1 MANEGYILSIEACP
15 YAFSTDGITGITPIH
30 PEWAPSWTLVD
41 GVMENPS
48 NYVAWNE
55 RILPI
60 EGDLEVDSI
69 TFQLLDKRVEN
80 MAWYDPNYQAPDLAQ
95 GRFSGNLLTE
105 LFTRGIPRNS
115 EYYLLNTLVSA
126 SVTDLN
132 TRPLY
137 EELQLIDSTFDAL
150 APVVNTSHTGITSSL
165 QLPSLSAGP
174 YYAWVED
181 EVVSIVGT
189 SGSISQIGTSLG
201 VEDEAGRGLF
211 GTVRKYH
218 VPTPDYR
225 PEIFL
230 KHPYVNKR
238 GVILWR
244 VTDTDNL
251 SESSIFPIWR
261 GFIQSNPQT
270 SDDGVKFFLSCNHKW
285 QVYRNEPIAFRSF
298 DKSYSLKSKQYSPLA
313 LQVWYHSNLRREIK
327 PDLTHFSISPTLD
340 PTLKYRTDPRAAF
353 RARNAAGTTEA
364 ILAAINEPSSRLQVR
379 FSGDDA
385 RTNKVTV
392 IYDADEPDP
401 GIIRIG
407 TYIAGTVTWGN
418 QVTDPD
424 RNDFT
429 SVYDQELPETA
440 IDYVLNSP
448 YNHWP
453 MTVTNSFDALIPP
466 AFYYESVRNGITVRQ
481 MFVGTDEVAGYKLYF
496 LPRQSQTTYQGRDGG
511 FVIGNIVARM
521 ENGVAVT
528 PTDRS
533 IRFITKPLE
542 LSTRLL
548 VKAPD
553 NKTTIEALTTV
564 FFNTQNAA
572 NLFPSVNANDF
583 DVTNVLEL
591 RDWVS
596 EFDNR
601 GTELVL
607 GPEVKFGEFLTEYTK
622 FYNYVFALK
631 GSKIRIK
638 PYDLLADQTS
648 VDHTLT
654 SSDLLDVPALKQL
667 PENLFNTAKYKLAN
681 YETEYVFEDANSKG
695 RYKTGNTQKFEL
707 SSPIQGISSPLQL
720 AQFLGEVSK
729 RFLTVWGYPQYLVNL
744 KTSLS
749 KIYMEVGDTIL
760 ITEYTVPNFS
770 PTAPGRAL
778 SNQRAFIIERNVD
791 LTTGQITF
799 GVVFTEKAGIK
810 PYSPCGRVEEIEVDT
825 PVTGQ
830 SRITLLPNFIQPI
843 NKFEPTGPT
852 SVSTSNETSDYV
864 GSNRFVARP
873 RYGQATEDAGVAP
886 FLPGDGVELIL
897 RNDSTGDLYH
907 GGMKVVSTDSA
918 TRRIV
923 VDVAIPGT
931 WPAYVTSGE
940 IVDLRFTDYDAA
952 ATSSDQRENW
962 AWIGDT
968 VFESLDNPLPTPPA
982 VRATAGSQFSF

>member
-1 MANEGYILSIEACP
+1 MSEGFILTIEACP
-15 YAFSTDGITGITPIH
+15 YAFSTDGVTGITPVH
-30 PEWAPSWTLVD
+30 PEWAPSWTLID
-41 GVMENPS
+41 GVLQNPTD
-48 NYVAWNE
+48 YVSWNE

-69 TFQLLDKRVEN
+69 TFKMFDKRVEN
-80 MAWYDPNYQAPDLAQ
+80 IVWYDPNYQAPDLAQ

-105 LFTRGIPRNS
+105 LFARGTPRNS
-115 EYYLLNTLVSA
+115 QYFLVNTLVSA
-126 SVTDLN
+126 SVTDPN

-137 EELQLIDSTFDAL
+137 EELQLVDTTFDAL
-150 APVVNTSHTGITSSL
+150 VPVVNTSHTGITGSL
-165 QLPSLSAGP
+165 QMPGLSAGP

-189 SGSISQIGTSLG
+189 SGNISQIGVSVG

-244 VTDTDNL
+244 VSNSDDLNTT
-251 SESSIFPIWR
+251 SIFPIWR
-261 GFIQSNPQT
+261 GFVQSNPQT
-270 SDDGVKFFLSCNHKW
+270 SDDGVMFYLSCNHKW
-285 QVYRNEPIAFRSF
+285 QVYRNEPITFRSF
-298 DKSYSLKSKQYSPLA
+298 DKSYSIKAKQYSPLA

-327 PDLTHFSISPTLD
+327 PDLSHFTNTVSSD
-340 PTLKYRTDPRAAF
+340 PRTKYRSDPRAAF

-364 ILAAINEPSSRLQVR
+364 ILQAINEPSSRLQVR

-401 GIIRIG
+401 GIIKIG
-407 TYIAGTVTWGN
+407 TFIAGKSTWGN
-418 QVTDPD
+418 TVTDPD

-429 SVYDQELPETA
+429 AVYDQDLPETA
-440 IDYVLNSP
+440 VDYILNSP
-448 YNHWP
+448 YNIWP
-453 MTVTNSFDALIPP
+453 VTVTNSLEALVPP
-466 AFYYESVRNGITVRQ
+466 ATYYESGRGGITVRQ
-481 MFVGTDEVAGYKLYF
+481 MFVGFDQEAGYKLYF
-496 LPRQSQTTYQGRDGG
+496 IPRGNQSAYGARDAG

-548 VKAPD
+548 IKAPD
-553 NKTTIEALTTV
+553 SRTTIEALTTV
-564 FFNTQNAA
+564 FFNTQNST
-572 NLFPSVNANDF
+572 NLFPSVNQNDF
-583 DVTNVLEL
+583 DVTNVVEL

-607 GPEVKFGEFLTEYTK
+607 GPEVKFGEFLTQYTK
-622 FYNYVFALK
+622 FYNYVFGLK

-638 PYDLLADQTS
+638 PYDLLADQS
-648 VDHTLT
+648 SADHTLT
-654 SSDLLDVPALKQL
+654 SADLLQVPSLKQL

-681 YETEYVFEDANSKG
+681 YETEYVFQDANSKG
-695 RYKTGNTQKFEL
+695 RYKTGNTQDFEL

-720 AQFLGEVSK
+720 AQFLGEVAK

-749 KIYMEVGDTIL
+749 KIYMEVGDTVNIS
-760 ITEYTVPNFS
+760 EYVLPNFD
-770 PTAPGRAL
+770 PVTPGRSLA
-778 SNQRAFIIERNVD
+778 NQKGFIIERNVD
-791 LTTGQITF
+791 LTTGELTF
-799 GVVFTEKAGIK
+799 GIVFTEKAGIK
-810 PYSPCGRVEEIEVDT
+810 PYSPCGRVEEIEIDT
-825 PVTGQ
+825 PVVGQ

-852 SVSTSNETSDYV
+852 TVSTSNETSDYV

-873 RYGQATEDAGVAP
+873 RYGQATEDAGTSP
-886 FLPGDGVELIL
+886 FLPGDAVELIL
-897 RNDSTGDLYH
+897 RDDSTGNTYH
-907 GGMKVVSTDSA
+907 SGMKVVSSDPA

-923 VDVAIPGT
+923 VDVVIPAP
-931 WPAYVTSGE
+931 WPAHVTGGD
-940 IVDLRFTDYDAA
+940 IVDLRFADYDAA
-952 ATSSDQRENW
+952 ATTAMQREEW

-982 VRATAGSQFSF
+982 TRTIAGSQFSF